1 MLLWLARL
9 PVVRVSLTLYDRAAQ
24 SRNKI
29 SAAAASAITTIAF
42 IPIPPARSSSLIVT
56 YATSR
61 G

>member
-1 MLLWLARL
+1 M
-9 PVVRVSLTLYDRAAQ
+9 VRSSLTPYDRAAQ

-42 IPIPPARSSSLIVT
+42 IPIPPHRSSSFIVT